1 MNPFIDRELFLGTQH
16 DLLDVILTKVS
27 AGEKTIYY
35 ALNADCMLMYWKDES
50 YRTIINKL
58 ENMVYV
64 DGMGV
69 IFAQRL
75 LSLPTAK
82 ERIATTDL
90 FPSLMEKMNDHT
102 RDMKVFFLGSKDDT
116 AEKVLTSFSKK
127 YANVQFVGCHHGYFE
142 LETESHPV
150 IAAINQTEADILF
163 VGLGNPVQEKWVDI
177 HQKELNVSAIITCGG
192 LFDYYS
198 NNVKRAPL
206 FMQERGFEW
215 LFRLSQEPQRL
226 FGRYVFG
233 NFHYVMRVLSLRMMN
248 NSRKRID

>member
-1 MNPFIDRELFLGTQH
+1 MNQFIDRELFLGTQH
-16 DLLDVILTKVS
+16 DLLEVILTNIR

-50 YRTIINKL
+50 YRTIINKH
-58 ENMVYV
+58 ENVVYV

-69 IFAQRL
+69 LFAQRL
-75 LSLPTAK
+75 LALPTAK

-90 FPSLMEKMNDHT
+90 FPLLMEKMNDHA
-102 RDMKVFFLGSKDDT
+102 RDIKVFFLGSKDNT
-116 AEKVLTSFSKK
+116 AEKVLTSFSEK
-127 YANVQFVGCHHGYFE
+127 YANVQFVGWHHGYFE
-142 LETESHPV
+142 QETESHSV

-177 HQKELNVSAIITCGG
+177 HQENLDVSAIITCGG

-198 NNVKRAPL
+198 NNVKRAPV

-233 NFHYVMRVLSLRMMN
+233 NFSYVRRVLSLRIKN